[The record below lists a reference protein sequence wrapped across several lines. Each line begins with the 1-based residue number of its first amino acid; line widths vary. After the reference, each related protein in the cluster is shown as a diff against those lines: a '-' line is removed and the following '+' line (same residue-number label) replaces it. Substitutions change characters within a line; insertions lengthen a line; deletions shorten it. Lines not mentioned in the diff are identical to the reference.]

1 MVPHMPPSEPAS
13 PTLARPLRSDA
24 ARNRRALVR
33 AARVIFERDGF
44 VSARITDI
52 AEEAGVAH
60 GSFYSHFPDKRAA
73 FAAVLDEVQEE
84 MLQPGATPTRH
95 GSDPAEVIERT
106 NRAYLE
112 AYQRNARLMV
122 LLEQVATVD
131 EDFLQLRMRRTDAF
145 VERNARAIRRLQ
157 RAGQADPE
165 LDPSLASLAISAMV
179 SRTAYAT
186 LGVGEEAIDLD
197 RLVATLNRLWTNAL
211 RISPDRKD
219 TTS

>member
-1 MVPHMPPSEPAS
+1 MTHADSS

-24 ARNRRALVR
+24 ARNRRSLVR
-33 AARVIFERDGF
+33 AAREIFERDGF

-52 AEEAGVAH
+52 ADRAGVAH

-73 FAAVLDEVQEE
+73 LAAVLEEVQEE
-84 MLQPGATPTRH
+84 MLQPGATPAA
-95 GSDPAEVIERT
+95 GEADPAEVIERA

-131 EDFLQLRMRRTDAF
+131 EDFMRLRIKRTDAF
-145 VERNARAIRRLQ
+145 VRRNAKAIRRLQ
-157 RAGQADPE
+157 RAGLADPE
-165 LDPSLASLAISAMV
+165 LDPSLTSLAISAMV

-186 LGVGEEAIDLD
+186 FGVGEQTVDLD
-197 RLVATLNRLWTNAL
+197 RLVTTLSRLWTNAL
-211 RISPDRKD
+211 GIPVATAR
-219 TTS
+219 

>member
-1 MVPHMPPSEPAS
+1 VPNPA
-13 PTLARPLRSDA
+13 PTTPTIARPLRSDA
-24 ARNRRALVR
+24 ARNRRSLIQ
-33 AARVIFERDGF
+33 AAREIFERDGF

-52 AEEAGVAH
+52 ADRAGVAH

-73 FAAVLDEVQEE
+73 LAAVLDEVQEE
-84 MLQPGATPTRH
+84 MLQPGATPTAEE
-95 GSDPAEVIERT
+95 SDPAALIELA

-131 EDFLQLRMRRTDAF
+131 EDFLRLRMQRTDAF
-145 VERNARAIRRLQ
+145 VRRNAKAIRRLQ
-157 RAGQADPE
+157 GAGLADPE

-186 LGVGEEAIDLD
+186 LGIGGKRVDFD
-197 RLVATLNRLWTNAL
+197 RLLATLNRLWMNAL
-211 RISPDRKD
+211 RIPDRKD
-219 TTS
+219 ATS

>member
-1 MVPHMPPSEPAS
+1 VPNPA
-13 PTLARPLRSDA
+13 PTTPTIARPLRSDA
-24 ARNRRALVR
+24 ARNRRSLIQ
-33 AARVIFERDGF
+33 AAREIFERDGF

-52 AEEAGVAH
+52 ADRAGVAH

-73 FAAVLDEVQEE
+73 LAAVLDEVQEE
-84 MLQPGATPTRH
+84 MLQPGATPTAEE
-95 GSDPAEVIERT
+95 SDPAALIELA

-131 EDFLQLRMRRTDAF
+131 EDFLRLRMQRTDAF
-145 VERNARAIRRLQ
+145 VRRNAKAIRRLQ
-157 RAGQADPE
+157 RAGLADPE

-186 LGVGEEAIDLD
+186 LGIGGKPVDFE
-197 RLVATLNRLWTNAL
+197 RLVATLNRLWMNAL
-211 RISPDRKD
+211 RIPDRKD
-219 TTS
+219 ATS

>member
-1 MVPHMPPSEPAS
+1 MLWRMPDRETAS

-24 ARNRRALVR
+24 ARNRRALVQ
-33 AARVIFERDGF
+33 AAREIFERDGF

-52 AEEAGVAH
+52 ADRAGVAH

-84 MLQPGATPTRH
+84 MLQPGAAPTTDL
-95 GSDPAEVIERT
+95 SDPAEVIERA

-131 EDFLQLRMRRTDAF
+131 EDFLQLRMKRTDAF
-145 VERNARAIRRLQ
+145 VRRNAKAIRRLQ

-186 LGVGEEAIDLD
+186 LGVGDRPVNLD

-211 RISPDRKD
+211 RITPDAA
-219 TTS
+219 S